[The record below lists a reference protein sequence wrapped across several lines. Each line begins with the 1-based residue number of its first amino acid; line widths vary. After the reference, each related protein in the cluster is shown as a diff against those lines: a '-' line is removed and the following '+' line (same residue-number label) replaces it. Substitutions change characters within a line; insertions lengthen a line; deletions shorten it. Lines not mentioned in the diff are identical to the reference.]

1 MVGEIDG
8 MRRRFVSL
16 MTVALGL
23 ALLAGPAL
31 AQETLKL
38 GVLTA
43 LSGSFAAAGTFQMNG
58 FKLAVQDLNAAG
70 GVEIGGKKYKLDLIV
85 YDTHCNAAEA
95 SSATQRLASVD
106 NVPVIMGE
114 TCTPAAL
121 TEAPIASDAGVP
133 IIFTIPGAPSITD
146 QRLPDVF
153 RVSPNQNQTTAAL
166 AKFVAKENL
175 QPLGF
180 LAWNSD
186 AGRVGVKLMTQMLPK
201 DFKIA
206 YVGYF
211 NNGDVDFRSQIAN
224 LKESGAKAV
233 MLLMDEE
240 PGSLAIR
247 QMHENGLSIQLIG
260 TLAMGSNRF
269 LDRLDK
275 ASLAGMIQYNTFPPN
290 AQIPRIKEFS
300 ERYRKAYG
308 EESHGWAANSY
319 DAVMVSIDAM
329 KRAGTVTDRDKIDA
343 ALKTTDWDGVAGK
356 IRFGPDG
363 QADTPVYV
371 TQWCADGTRSILYP
385 PELVASCGNG

>member
-1 MVGEIDG
+1 

>member
-1 MVGEIDG
+1 
-8 MRRRFVSL
+8 
-16 MTVALGL
+16 
-23 ALLAGPAL
+23 
-31 AQETLKL
+31 
-38 GVLTA
+38 
-43 LSGSFAAAGTFQMNG
+43 
-58 FKLAVQDLNAAG
+58 
-70 GVEIGGKKYKLDLIV
+70 
-85 YDTHCNAAEA
+85 
-95 SSATQRLASVD
+95 
-106 NVPVIMGE
+106 
-114 TCTPAAL
+114 
-121 TEAPIASDAGVP
+121 
-133 IIFTIPGAPSITD
+133 
-146 QRLPDVF
+146 
-153 RVSPNQNQTTAAL
+153 
-166 AKFVAKENL
+166 
-175 QPLGF
+175 
-180 LAWNSD
+180 
-186 AGRVGVKLMTQMLPK
+186 
-201 DFKIA
+201 
-206 YVGYF
+206 
-211 NNGDVDFRSQIAN
+211 
-224 LKESGAKAV
+224 
-233 MLLMDEE
+233 
-240 PGSLAIR
+240 
-247 QMHENGLSIQLIG
+247 MHENGLSIQLIG

>member
-1 MVGEIDG
+1 
-8 MRRRFVSL
+8 
-16 MTVALGL
+16 
-23 ALLAGPAL
+23 
-31 AQETLKL
+31 
-38 GVLTA
+38 
-43 LSGSFAAAGTFQMNG
+43 
-58 FKLAVQDLNAAG
+58 
-70 GVEIGGKKYKLDLIV
+70 
-85 YDTHCNAAEA
+85 
-95 SSATQRLASVD
+95 
-106 NVPVIMGE
+106 MGE